1 MTAVYIEEFYLMILN
16 MELHNLKELGFILS
30 LTFLIV
36 TTIEFLL
43 LLSEKNIF

>member
-1 MTAVYIEEFYLMILN
+1 MILS

-36 TTIEFLL
+36 TTIEFLP

>member
-1 MTAVYIEEFYLMILN
+1 MTLN
-16 MELHNLKELGFILS
+16 MELHNLKEVGFILS

-36 TTIEFLL
+36 TTTEFLL